1 MFSPRT
7 QRGNVT
13 TQGPW
18 RLVVAALVFLVTF
31 FLASSTAYGH
41 NSLEDSSPSDGS
53 EWDSPPTVWSLTFTQ
68 DVPLDSA
75 SGEVIGAD
83 AVRRALPPPVHGLTS
98 RTIEFALPTDLT
110 GAVTGRWRLVGD
122 DGHVVSGRIT
132 FTVLASPIAGT
143 DPSATTSRATTID
156 ESLDSSLDASSL
168 PEPPRWLLRFAN
180 LGAVLLLGGMF
191 FIEAAV
197 AQGAVFTRRA
207 RRFLQTCTVVLVL
220 TPVAQG
226 LILVADIRGISILE
240 ATGRV
245 GDLVDSTTG
254 SVIAARV
261 AMGAGLALAAWT
273 ALRSGRSRI
282 KDLLIGGAF
291 LGYLVMLAA
300 NGHSRT
306 QGWAIV
312 GMTADVLHTTAAA
325 VWLGGLAAMTSLV
338 IPMATTA
345 QAVQSFRAFSRFA
358 PYAVGIIVVTG
369 LIQSLRLHGLNPL
382 EAVSTPHGRVLLA
395 KIALVGVM
403 LKIGDVNRRR
413 LLTRLP
419 PDDARTAHR
428 VSMVW
433 RASVTEAATGGV
445 VIALTAVLINASLS

>member
-1 MFSPRT
+1 
-7 QRGNVT
+7 VT
-13 TQGPW
+13 TQTPW
-18 RLVVAALVFLVTF
+18 RLVAAALVFLVTF
-31 FLASSTAYGH
+31 LLGSSTAYGH
-41 NSLEDSSPSDGS
+41 NSLEGSSPSDGS
-53 EWDSPPTVWSLTFTQ
+53 EWDSLPAVWSLTFTQ

-110 GAVTGRWRLVGD
+110 GTVTGRWRLVGD
-122 DGHVVSGRIT
+122 DGHVVSGRTT
-132 FTVLASPIAGT
+132 FTVLTSPIARS
-143 DPSATTSRATTID
+143 DPSTTAFHAIIID
-156 ESLDSSLDASSL
+156 EPPNSSLSESNL

-191 FIEAAV
+191 FIEVAV
-197 AQGAVFTRRA
+197 AQGTVFTHRA
-207 RRFLQTCTVVLVL
+207 RRFWQTCAVILVVA
-220 TPVAQG
+220 PVAQG
-226 LILVADIRGISILE
+226 LVLVADIRGISVLE

-245 GDLVDSTTG
+245 GDLFDSTTG
-254 SVIAARV
+254 TVIAARV
-261 AMGAGLALAAWT
+261 ALGAGLAVAAWT
-273 ALRSGRSRI
+273 AVRSGRSRI

-306 QGWAIV
+306 QGWAII
-312 GMTADVLHTTAAA
+312 GMTADVLHTAAAA

-338 IPMATTA
+338 IPTATTA
-345 QAVQSFRAFSRFA
+345 QAVQSLRAFSRFA
-358 PYAVGIIVVTG
+358 PYAVGIIVATG
-369 LIQSLRLHGLNPL
+369 LIQSLRLHDLNPL

-395 KIALVGVM
+395 KISLVGVM
-403 LKIGDVNRRR
+403 LKIGDMNRRR

-419 PDDARTAHR
+419 ADDARTIHR
-428 VSMVW
+428 MSMVW
-433 RASVTEAATGGV
+433 RASVTEVATGGL